1 MNTGQQIITVGALF
15 LLSLLV
21 LMVYRSTGN
30 RSTSNYENEAILT
43 GTSIGQ
49 SMLEEITSKAFDE
62 NTISSTA
69 KTPSDLSAALGPDAG
84 ESTASQFDDVDDYNN
99 YTTSDSLERMGR
111 YDIRVSVYYVEKM
124 NPDVKSYVRTF
135 TKRIDVKLTNKN
147 IPDTLQLNYVVA
159 Y

>member
-21 LMVYRSTGN
+21 LMVYRTTGT

-62 NTISSTA
+62 NTISSSA
-69 KTPSDLSAALGPDAG
+69 KTPSDLSAVLGPDIG
-84 ESTASQFDDVDDYNN
+84 ESTVSQFDDVDDFKN

-111 YDIRVSVYYVEKM
+111 YDIKVDVYYVEKM
-124 NPDVKSYVRTF
+124 HPDVRSYVRTF
-135 TKRIDVKLTNKN
+135 TKRIDVKLTNRN